1 MKKYIKSIFTSRKQ
15 LMLLP
20 LMLVSGGIMQA
31 QTAVPD
37 TVYVS
42 FNTNTPLPM
51 TYGDNLSTAAAG
63 IDGASFNYFYAD
75 IVLKYGRMET
85 RRVSMEPVSTISM

>member
-1 MKKYIKSIFTSRKQ
+1 MKKYIKSILTSRKQ

-37 TVYVS
+37 YHICKFQCRRSGNDDLRTGHE
-42 FNTNTPLPM
+42 
-51 TYGDNLSTAAAG
+51 YGCFRCRLD
-63 IDGASFNYFYAD
+63 
-75 IVLKYGRMET
+75 R
-85 RRVSMEPVSTISM
+85 

>member
-1 MKKYIKSIFTSRKQ
+1 MKKYIKSILTSRKQ

-37 TVYVS
+37 TIYVS
-42 FNTNTPLPM
+42 FNANTPLAM
-51 TYGDNLSTAAAG
+51 TYGQELGTVAG
-63 IDGASFNYFYAD
+63 GISGASFN
-75 IVLKYGRMET
+75 
-85 RRVSMEPVSTISM
+85 

>member
-15 LMLLP
+15 LVLLP

-31 QTAVPD
+31 QTAAPD

-42 FNTNTPLPM
+42 FNTNTALTM

-63 IDGASFNYFYAD
+63 VRG
-75 IVLKYGRMET
+75 GRFKSN
-85 RRVSMEPVSTISM
+85 V